1 MSKFNITQLLGIFH
15 LQLKHLKSKI
25 SHGTFTHG
33 PTPGPNPIDITS
45 YNGTPWQ
52 RQLEYPAMEQ
62 VVALAAPS
70 SR

>member
-25 SHGTFTHG
+25 SHGTFTHL

-45 YNGTPWQ
+45 SNGTPWQ